1 MKCKICQSQTTALF
15 PSKITVL
22 DKYPVEY
29 FKCSSCGFIQTED
42 PYWLDEAY
50 SSAITSLD
58 IGLVSRNQR
67 ISQQLHSLI
76 TLLFDKKSTYLDY
89 GGGYGMLVRMMR
101 DIGYDFY
108 RYDTYCANLFSLH
121 FDLADTSERKFE
133 LITAFELFEHLL
145 NPIEETEKMLELG
158 DSIFFSTE
166 LIPDHQI
173 NKPEDWWYFIPET
186 GQHISLYS
194 AQSLKKLAEHFKC
207 NFYTDNKSLHL
218 ITKRKINPTYFKL
231 ALKIKV
237 SNLVSKLSKQQSL
250 LLTDLNY
257 IRNVVKQNQE

>member
-1 MKCKICQSQTTALF
+1 MKCKICQSQTTPLF
-15 PSKITVL
+15 PNKVIVL
-22 DKYPVEY
+22 DKYSVDY
-29 FKCSSCGFIQTED
+29 FKCNSCGFIQTEV

-50 SSAITSLD
+50 NSAITSLD

-67 ISQQLHSLI
+67 ISQQLHALI
-76 TLLFDKKSTYLDY
+76 TLLFDKKGSYLDY

-101 DIGYDFY
+101 DIGHDFY
-108 RYDTYCANLFSLH
+108 RYDTYCENLFSLH
-121 FDLADTSERKFE
+121 FDLNDISERKFE

-145 NPIEETEKMLELG
+145 DPVAETQKMLELG

-166 LIPDHQI
+166 IIPDHNI

-194 AQSLKKLAEHFKC
+194 IASLKKLAEHFKC

-218 ITKRKINPTYFKL
+218 ITKRKFNPLYFKL

-237 SNLVSKLSKQQSL
+237 SNLISKLSTPQSL
-250 LLTDLNY
+250 LLTDLDY
-257 IRNVVKQNQE
+257 IRNVVNQGQE